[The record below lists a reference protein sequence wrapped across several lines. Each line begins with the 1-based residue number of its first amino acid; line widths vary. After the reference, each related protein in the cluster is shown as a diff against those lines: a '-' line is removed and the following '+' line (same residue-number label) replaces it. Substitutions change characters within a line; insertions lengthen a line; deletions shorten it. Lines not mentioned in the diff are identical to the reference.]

1 MGTSSIHVLVVED
14 YDPFR
19 RFLISTLQNEWD
31 ESDVRVVSDG
41 LEAVREAQRLQP
53 DLILLDIGLPTLNGL
68 DAARRIRTLSPTSKI
83 VFVTEE
89 SSADVVQEALNI
101 GASGYVVKAD
111 AGREL
116 IAAVTAVLR
125 GEQFVGSRFAG
136 HDFSGTSNLRTTDAF
151 SHNEYPASGPI
162 PIRKVEIAHR
172 HEAHF
177 YSNDD
182 FLLDG
187 LTQCIVTALNGG
199 SAVIVLASE
208 SHRNSLISR
217 LQAHGIDITAAIDQ
231 RRYVPL
237 DSVDILS
244 KFMVDD
250 LPDPIRL
257 FKVLNDLIAT
267 VSSGT
272 GGAHTRVVAC
282 GGLAPVLLSQG
293 KPESAVRLEQLWDQV
308 MKRYGLDTLC
318 TYSRSS
324 FEPVRSTHVLV
335 LRREPMFRLM
345 RSPGRSLAHPTRLV
359 RVHHASAT
367 EICQNWQRAG
377 EEKHH

>member
-1 MGTSSIHVLVVED
+1 M
-14 YDPFR
+14 
-19 RFLISTLQNEWD
+19 
-31 ESDVRVVSDG
+31 VSDG

-68 DAARRIRTLSPTSKI
+68 DAARRIRTLSPASKI
-83 VFVTEE
+83 VFVTQE
-89 SSADVVQEALNI
+89 SSADVVQEALKI
-101 GASGYVVKAD
+101 GASGYVAKAD

-136 HDFSGTSNLRTTDAF
+136 HDFNGTSNLRNTDAF
-151 SHNEYPASGPI
+151 SPNEYPASGPI
-162 PIRKVEIAHR
+162 SIREIGHR

-187 LTQCIVTALNGG
+187 FTQCIVTALNGG
-199 SAVIVLASE
+199 SAVIVFASE

-217 LQAHGIDITAAIDQ
+217 LQAHGIDTTAAIDQ

-257 FKVLNDLIAT
+257 LKVLNDVIAT

-293 KPESAVRLEQLWDQV
+293 KPESAIRLEQLWDQV
-308 MKRYGLDTLC
+308 VKKYGLDTIC

-324 FEPVRSTHVLV
+324 FE
-335 LRREPMFRLM
+335 
-345 RSPGRSLAHPTRLV
+345 
-359 RVHHASAT
+359 SAQDQDVFQR
-367 EICQNWQRAG
+367 ICGLHSAVDSR
-377 EEKHH
+377 

>member
-1 MGTSSIHVLVVED
+1 VAFGFNLTNGKLLGTSSIRVLVVDD

-19 RFLISTLQNEWD
+19 RFLTSMLQNNWHKMD
-31 ESDVRVVSDG
+31 IRVVSDG
-41 LEAVREAQRLQP
+41 LEAVQEAQRLQP

-83 VFVTEE
+83 VFVTQET
-89 SSADVVQEALNI
+89 SADVVQEALNI

-111 AGREL
+111 AGRKL

-136 HDFSGTSNLRTTDAF
+136 HDFNRTSNLRTTDTF
-151 SHNEYPASGPI
+151 FHNEYPGSGPI
-162 PIRKVEIAHR
+162 PIRKLETAHR

-187 LTQCIVTALNGG
+187 FAQFIVTALNGG
-199 SAVIVLASE
+199 SAVIVFASE
-208 SHRNSLISR
+208 SHRSSLISS
-217 LQAHGIDITAAIDQ
+217 LQAHGIDVTAAIDQ

-237 DSVDILS
+237 DSVEILS

-257 FKVLNDLIAT
+257 FKVLSDLIAT

-282 GGLAPVLLSQG
+282 GGLAPVLLGQG
-293 KPESAVRLEQLWDQV
+293 KPESAIRLEQLWDQV
-308 MKRYGLDTLC
+308 VKKHRLDTLC

-324 FEPVRSTHVLV
+324 FESEQDRDVFQRICGLHS
-335 LRREPMFRLM
+335 
-345 RSPGRSLAHPTRLV
+345 S
-359 RVHHASAT
+359 VHS
-367 EICQNWQRAG
+367 R
-377 EEKHH
+377 

>member
-1 MGTSSIHVLVVED
+1 VLVAED
-14 YDPFR
+14 DERFR
-19 RFLISTLQNEWD
+19 RFFLSTLQNKWD
-31 ESDVRVVSDG
+31 ERDVRVVSDG

-68 DAARRIRTLSPTSKI
+68 EAARRIRTLSPNSKI
-83 VFVTEE
+83 IFVTQE
-89 SSADVVQEALNI
+89 SSVDVVQEALNI

-111 AGREL
+111 GGREL

-136 HDFSGTSNLRTTDAF
+136 HDFNGASNLRTNDAF
-151 SHNEYPASGPI
+151 SRNEDHASGPT
-162 PIRKVEIAHR
+162 PIRKAEIAHR

-187 LTQCIVTALNGG
+187 FTQCIVTALNSG
-199 SAVIVLASE
+199 SAIIVFASE

-217 LQAHGIDITAAIDQ
+217 LQAHGIDMTAAIDQ
-231 RRYVPL
+231 RRLVPL
-237 DSVDILS
+237 DPVDILS

-267 VSSGT
+267 VSNGT
-272 GGAHTRVVAC
+272 GGTPTRVVAC

-293 KPESAVRLEQLWDQV
+293 KPESAIRLEQLWDQV
-308 MKRYGLDTLC
+308 VKRYGLDTLC

-324 FEPVRSTHVLV
+324 FESEQDSDVIQHICGLHS
-335 LRREPMFRLM
+335 
-345 RSPGRSLAHPTRLV
+345 S
-359 RVHHASAT
+359 VHS
-367 EICQNWQRAG
+367 R
-377 EEKHH
+377 

>member
-1 MGTSSIHVLVVED
+1 LDTSSIRILVVED
-14 YDPFR
+14 NESFR
-19 RFLISTLQNEWD
+19 RVLLSTLQNTWGAKPI
-31 ESDVRVVSDG
+31 RAVSDG
-41 LEAVREAQRLQP
+41 LEAVREAQTLQP
-53 DLILLDIGLPTLNGL
+53 DLILMDIGLPTLNGL
-68 DAARRIRTLSPTSKI
+68 EAARRIRNLSPTSKI
-83 VFVTEE
+83 VFVTQE
-89 SSADVVQEALNI
+89 SSADMVQEALNI

-116 IAAVTAVLR
+116 IPAITAVLE
-125 GEQFVGSRFAG
+125 GERFLGSRFAG
-136 HDFSGTSNLRTTDAF
+136 HNFIGTSNLRTTDPF

-162 PIRKVEIAHR
+162 PIRKVKIAHR
-172 HEAHF
+172 HDAHF

-187 LTQCIVTALNGG
+187 FTQFIVTALNLG
-199 SAVIVLASE
+199 SAVIVFASE
-208 SHRNSLISR
+208 SHRNTLMSR
-217 LQAHGIDITAAIDQ
+217 LQAHGIDMTAAIDQ

-237 DSVDILS
+237 DSEDILS

-293 KPESAVRLEQLWDQV
+293 KPESAIRLEQLWDQV
-308 MKRYGLDTLC
+308 VKRYGLDTLC

-324 FEPVRSTHVLV
+324 FESERD
-335 LRREPMFRLM
+335 REVFQRICGLH
-345 RSPGRSLAHPTRLV
+345 SS
-359 RVHHASAT
+359 VHS
-367 EICQNWQRAG
+367 R
-377 EEKHH
+377 

>member
-1 MGTSSIHVLVVED
+1 MGISSIRILVVED
-14 YDPFR
+14 YEPFR
-19 RFLISTLQNEWD
+19 QFLISTLQNKWD
-31 ESDVRVVSDG
+31 ESDVRAVSDG
-41 LEAVREAQRLQP
+41 LEAVREAQRFQP
-53 DLILLDIGLPTLNGL
+53 DMILLDIGLPTLNGFE
-68 DAARRIRTLSPTSKI
+68 AARRIRTLSRASKM
-83 VFVTEE
+83 VFVTQE
-89 SSADVVQEALNI
+89 SSADLVQEALNI

-136 HDFSGTSNLRTTDAF
+136 HDFTATSNRRTTDAL
-151 SHNEYPASGPI
+151 SHNESPASGPI
-162 PIRKVEIAHR
+162 PIRTAEIAHH

-187 LTQCIVTALNGG
+187 FTKCIVTALNAG
-199 SAVIVLASE
+199 STVIVFASE
-208 SHRNSLISR
+208 SHRKSLISR
-217 LQAHGIDITAAIDQ
+217 LQAHAIDTTAAIDQ

-237 DSVDILS
+237 DPVDILS

-267 VSSGT
+267 VSSGR
-272 GGAHTRVVAC
+272 GGAPTRVVAC

-293 KPESAVRLEQLWDQV
+293 KPESAIRLEQLWNQV
-308 MKRYGLDTLC
+308 VKQYGLNTIC
-318 TYSRSS
+318 TYSRSG
-324 FEPVRSTHVLV
+324 FESEQDKEVLQRICE
-335 LRREPMFRLM
+335 L
-345 RSPGRSLAHPTRLV
+345 H
-359 RVHHASAT
+359 SAVDS
-367 EICQNWQRAG
+367 R
-377 EEKHH
+377 

>member
-1 MGTSSIHVLVVED
+1 MGTSSIRVLVVED
-14 YDPFR
+14 YEPFR
-19 RFLISTLQNEWD
+19 RFLLSTLQSGWEVED
-31 ESDVRVVSDG
+31 IRGVSDG

-53 DLILLDIGLPTLNGL
+53 DLILLDIGLPSLNGL
-68 DAARRIRTLSPTSKI
+68 EAARRIRSLSPTSKI
-83 VFVTEE
+83 VFLTQE
-89 SSADVVQEALNI
+89 SSADMVQEALNI

-125 GEQFVGSRFAG
+125 GDQFVGSRFAG
-136 HDFSGTSNLRTTDAF
+136 HDFSGTSKLRTTDAF
-151 SHNEYPASGPI
+151 SPNEYPASEPI
-162 PIRKVEIAHR
+162 PIRKAEIAHR
-172 HEAHF
+172 HDAHF

-187 LTQCIVTALNGG
+187 FTQYIVTALNSE
-199 SAVIVLASE
+199 SAVIVFAGE

-217 LQAHGIDITAAIDQ
+217 LQAHGIDMTAAIDQ

-237 DSVDILS
+237 DPADILS

-267 VSSGT
+267 VSSDT

-293 KPESAVRLEQLWDQV
+293 KPESAIKLEQLWDQV
-308 MKRYGLDTLC
+308 VKKYGLDTLC

-324 FEPVRSTHVLV
+324 FESEQGKDVFQRICGLHS
-335 LRREPMFRLM
+335 
-345 RSPGRSLAHPTRLV
+345 S
-359 RVHHASAT
+359 VHS
-367 EICQNWQRAG
+367 R
-377 EEKHH
+377 

>member
-1 MGTSSIHVLVVED
+1 MGTSSIRVLVAED
-14 YDPFR
+14 YEPFR
-19 RFLISTLQNEWD
+19 RFLLSTLQNGWEVAD
-31 ESDVRVVSDG
+31 IRVVSDG
-41 LEAVREAQRLQP
+41 LEAVQEAQRLQP
-53 DLILLDIGLPTLNGL
+53 DLILLDIGLPTLDGFE
-68 DAARRIRTLSPTSKI
+68 AARQIRALSPASKI
-83 VFVTEE
+83 IFVTQE
-89 SSADVVQEALNI
+89 SSADMVQEALNI

-111 AGREL
+111 VGREL
-116 IAAVTAVLR
+116 IAAVRTVLG

-136 HDFSGTSNLRTTDAF
+136 QDFSGTSNLRTTDPF
-151 SHNEYPASGPI
+151 SPKEYPTSAPI
-162 PIRKVEIAHR
+162 PIRRVEIAPR

-187 LTQCIVTALNGG
+187 FTQCIVSALNGG
-199 SAVIVLASE
+199 SAVIVFASE

-217 LQAHGIDITAAIDQ
+217 LQAHGIDTTAATDQ

-257 FKVLNDLIAT
+257 FKVLNDLIAS

-272 GGAHTRVVAC
+272 GGAPTRVVAC

-293 KPESAVRLEQLWDQV
+293 KPESAIRLEQLWDQV
-308 MKRYGLDTLC
+308 VKRYGLDTLC

-324 FEPVRSTHVLV
+324 FESEQGKDVFQRICALHS
-335 LRREPMFRLM
+335 
-345 RSPGRSLAHPTRLV
+345 A
-359 RVHHASAT
+359 VHS
-367 EICQNWQRAG
+367 Q
-377 EEKHH
+377 